1 MRLVVTTLVA
11 LLLKS
16 QADSERRS
24 GGVYLG
30 VALVE
35 SVVLSLHVRFPL
47 LQPSDWRP
55 ERKQNESVIHVKA

>member
-1 MRLVVTTLVA
+1 MKNAVGGNH
-11 LLLKS
+11 
-16 QADSERRS
+16 ADSERRSGGS

-35 SVVLSLHVRFPL
+35 SVVLSLHVRFSL